1 MMDKELGLKILAKTL
16 NISDLRRLEN
26 DLEFSSITRN
36 RVMFKKTTDVLN
48 RSSKY
53 LARKIE
59 YEIGLDVLKKYAD
72 ENAIERYKEDYRNVF
87 NLSVNDF
94 FASTFFVDVEQSP
107 LEKTVNTLSLGDYTI
122 VDIVYNGKTYFVAW
136 F

>member
-1 MMDKELGLKILAKTL
+1 MDKELGLKILAKAL

-26 DLEFSSITRN
+26 DLEFSSITRK
-36 RVMFKKTTDVLN
+36 RVMFRKTIDALN
-48 RSSKY
+48 RSSNY
-53 LARKIE
+53 LVRKFE
-59 YEIGLDVLKKYAD
+59 YETGLDVLKKYAD
-72 ENAIERYKEDYRNVF
+72 ENAIERYMEDYRNVF
-87 NLSVNDF
+87 NPSINDF

-107 LEKTVNTLSLGDYTI
+107 LEKTVNTLSLGNYTI

>member
-1 MMDKELGLKILAKTL
+1 MDKELGLKILAKTL

-26 DLEFSSITRN
+26 DLEFSSLTRN

-72 ENAIERYKEDYRNVF
+72 ENAIERYRDDYRNVF
-87 NLSVNDF
+87 NLSINDF

>member
-1 MMDKELGLKILAKTL
+1 MDKELGLKILAKTL

-72 ENAIERYKEDYRNVF
+72 ENAIERYREDYRNVF
-87 NLSVNDF
+87 NLSINDF

>member
-1 MMDKELGLKILAKTL
+1 MDKELGLKVLAKAL

-26 DLEFSSITRN
+26 DLEFSSLTRN
-36 RVMFKKTTDVLN
+36 RVMFKKTTDALN

-59 YEIGLDVLKKYAD
+59 YEIGLDALKKYAD
-72 ENAIERYKEDYRNVF
+72 ENAIKRYKEDYRNVF
-87 NLSVNDF
+87 NPSINDF
-94 FASTFFVDVEQSP
+94 FASIFFVDVEQSP
-107 LEKTVNTLSLGDYTI
+107 LEKTVNNLSLGDYTI

>member
-1 MMDKELGLKILAKTL
+1 MDKELGLKILAKTL

-48 RSSKY
+48 RSNKY

-87 NLSVNDF
+87 NLSINDF

>member
-1 MMDKELGLKILAKTL
+1 MDKELGLKILAKTL

-36 RVMFKKTTDVLN
+36 RVMFKKTTDALN

-53 LARKIE
+53 LACKIE

-72 ENAIERYKEDYRNVF
+72 ENAIERYREDYRNVF
-87 NLSVNDF
+87 NPSINDF

-107 LEKTVNTLSLGDYTI
+107 LEKTVNNLSLGDYTI

>member
-1 MMDKELGLKILAKTL
+1 
-16 NISDLRRLEN
+16 LEN
-26 DLEFSSITRN
+26 DLEFSSLTRN
-36 RVMFKKTTDVLN
+36 RVMFKKTTDALN

-53 LARKIE
+53 LASKIE
-59 YEIGLDVLKKYAD
+59 YEIGLDALKKYAD
-72 ENAIERYKEDYRNVF
+72 ENAIERYREDYRNVF
-87 NLSVNDF
+87 NPSINDF

-107 LEKTVNTLSLGDYTI
+107 LEKTVNNLSLGDYTI

>member
-1 MMDKELGLKILAKTL
+1 MDKELGLKVLAKTL

-26 DLEFSSITRN
+26 DLEFSSLTRN
-36 RVMFKKTTDVLN
+36 RVMFKKTTDALN

-53 LARKIE
+53 LASKIE
-59 YEIGLDVLKKYAD
+59 YEIGLDALKKYAD
-72 ENAIERYKEDYRNVF
+72 ENAIERYREDYRNVF
-87 NLSVNDF
+87 NPSINDF

-107 LEKTVNTLSLGDYTI
+107 LEKTVNNLSLGDYTI

>member
-1 MMDKELGLKILAKTL
+1 MDKELGLKILAKTL

-72 ENAIERYKEDYRNVF
+72 ENAIKRYREDYRNAF
-87 NLSVNDF
+87 NPSINDF

-107 LEKTVNTLSLGDYTI
+107 LEKTVNNLSLGDYTI

>member
-1 MMDKELGLKILAKTL
+1 MDKELALKILAKTL

-72 ENAIERYKEDYRNVF
+72 ENAIERYREDYRNVF
-87 NLSVNDF
+87 NLSINDF

-122 VDIVYNGKTYFVAW
+122 VDVVYNGKTYFVAW

>member
-1 MMDKELGLKILAKTL
+1 MDKELGLKILAKTL
-16 NISDLRRLEN
+16 NISDLRHLEN

-72 ENAIERYKEDYRNVF
+72 ENAIERYREDYRNVF
-87 NLSVNDF
+87 NLSINDF

>member
-1 MMDKELGLKILAKTL
+1 MDKELGLKVLAKTL

-26 DLEFSSITRN
+26 DLEFSSLTRN
-36 RVMFKKTTDVLN
+36 RVMFKKTTDALN

-53 LARKIE
+53 LASKIE
-59 YEIGLDVLKKYAD
+59 YEIGLDTLKKYAD
-72 ENAIERYKEDYRNVF
+72 ENAIERYREDYRNVF
-87 NLSVNDF
+87 NPSINDF

-107 LEKTVNTLSLGDYTI
+107 LEKTVNNLSLGDYTI

>member
-1 MMDKELGLKILAKTL
+1 MDKELGLKILAKTL

-36 RVMFKKTTDVLN
+36 RVMFKKTTDTLN

-53 LARKIE
+53 LVRKFE

-87 NLSVNDF
+87 NLSINDF

>member
-1 MMDKELGLKILAKTL
+1 LKVLAKTL

-26 DLEFSSITRN
+26 DLEFSSLTRN
-36 RVMFKKTTDVLN
+36 RVMFKKTTDALN

-53 LARKIE
+53 LASKIE
-59 YEIGLDVLKKYAD
+59 YEIGLDTLKKYAD
-72 ENAIERYKEDYRNVF
+72 ENAIERYREDYRNVF
-87 NLSVNDF
+87 NPSINDF

-107 LEKTVNTLSLGDYTI
+107 LEKTVNNLSLGDYTI

>member
-1 MMDKELGLKILAKTL
+1 MDKELGLKILAKTL

-59 YEIGLDVLKKYAD
+59 YEIGLNVLKKYAD
-72 ENAIERYKEDYRNVF
+72 ENAIERYREDYRNVF
-87 NLSVNDF
+87 NLSINDF